1 MSDSWRAEL
10 ADPNRW
16 TPPSPL
22 PVVEVDYL
30 VIRPYQKGDGP
41 KVFAAVDDQRERIS
55 DWMSWCRTDHLSEDD
70 SIHFV
75 ERNRRAMERSDCLDF
90 PLGIFDR
97 RDGSLVGGTGFH
109 RIHPEFRDA
118 EIGYWIRG
126 SHQGLGLC
134 TRAIGALM
142 SSGFRAAADGGW
154 GFRRITILNASNNTR
169 SRRVCEK
176 LGLRLEMHLKA
187 ERYQAPH
194 GYLDMYGFAALA
206 DEWDFEQHR
215 ARPDIAWPTDQR
227 A

>member
-1 MSDSWRAEL
+1 MSDAWRAEL

-16 TPPSPL
+16 TPPKPL

-41 KVFAAVDDQRERIS
+41 KLFAAVDDQREKIS
-55 DWMSWCRTDHLSEDD
+55 EWMSWCRTDHLSEDD
-70 SIHFV
+70 SIHYV
-75 ERNRRAMERSDCLDF
+75 ERHRRAMESADCLDF

-109 RIHPEFRDA
+109 RLHPEFRDA
-118 EIGYWIRG
+118 EIGYFIRG

-134 TRAIGALM
+134 TRAVGALM
-142 SSGFRAAADGGW
+142 SAGFRAAADGGW
-154 GFRRITILNASNNTR
+154 GFRRITILNASNNMR

-176 LGLRLEMHLKA
+176 LGLRLEMHMKA

-215 ARPDIAWPTDQR
+215 AKPDIAWP

>member
-1 MSDSWRAEL
+1 MSDAWKADL
-10 ADPNRW
+10 ADPNPW

-30 VIRPYQKGDGP
+30 VIRAYQKGDGP
-41 KVFAAVDDQRERIS
+41 KVFAAVDDQRDKILP
-55 DWMSWCRTDHLSEDD
+55 WMSWCRTDHLSEDD
-70 SIHFV
+70 SIHYV
-75 ERNRRAMERSDCLDF
+75 EQHRRAMEKADCLNF
-90 PLGIFDR
+90 HLGIFDK

-109 RIHPEFRDA
+109 RLHPELRDA

-142 SSGFRAAADGGW
+142 SGGFRSKDAGGW
-154 GFRRITILNASNNTR
+154 GFRRITILNWSDNNA

-176 LGLRLEMHLKA
+176 LGLRLEMRMRA
-187 ERYQAPH
+187 ERYMAPH
-194 GYLDMYGFAALA
+194 GYIDMYGFAALA

-215 ARPDIAWPTDQR
+215 AKPDIAWP